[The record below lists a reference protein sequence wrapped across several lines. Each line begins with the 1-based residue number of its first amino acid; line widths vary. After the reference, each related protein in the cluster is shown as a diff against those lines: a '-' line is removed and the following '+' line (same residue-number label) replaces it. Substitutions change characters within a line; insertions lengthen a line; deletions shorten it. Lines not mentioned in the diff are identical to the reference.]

1 MKATPQHQETL
12 LELNRIDL
20 QLRRNQKQIDEIS
33 RGEQVQAQRQLLLA
47 NSERL
52 LVARNE
58 LDALELELARAETD
72 LKLVEGRIAKDET
85 RLQQSS
91 NQKDVQGM
99 QSELQSLAKR
109 KGELEDAELVLL
121 ERKDEILAN
130 LKTIEL
136 ERAEIQKA
144 LEVLENEQTSGLAK
158 LNSGQQLLREDRARN
173 LGLLSAE
180 LSEHYEK
187 LFSRGVGVG
196 RLDGL
201 ICDACGMTLSGDSID
216 AVRNTPADEVAHCG
230 ECGAILVRF

>member
-20 QLRRNQKQIDEIS
+20 QFRRNQKQIDVIN

-58 LDALELELARAETD
+58 LDALELELTRAETD
-72 LKLVEGRIAKDET
+72 LNLVEGRIAKDET

-136 ERAEIQKA
+136 ERAGIQKTLEA
-144 LEVLENEQTSGLAK
+144 LESEQTSGLAK

-173 LGLLSAE
+173 LGLLTAE
-180 LSEHYEK
+180 VAEHYEK

-216 AVRNTPADEVAHCG
+216 AVSNAPADELAHCG

>member
-58 LDALELELARAETD
+58 LDALELELTRAETD

-136 ERAEIQKA
+136 ERAEIQKT

-173 LGLLSAE
+173 LGLLTAE

-216 AVRNTPADEVAHCG
+216 AARNTPADELAHCG

>member
-20 QLRRNQKQIDEIS
+20 QLRRNQKQIDEIN

-58 LDALELELARAETD
+58 LDALELELTRAETD

-91 NQKDVQGM
+91 NQKDVQGI

-109 KGELEDAELVLL
+109 RGELEDAELVLL
-121 ERKDEILAN
+121 ERKDEMLAN
-130 LKTIEL
+130 LKTIEF
-136 ERAEIQKA
+136 ERAEIQSA
-144 LEVLENEQTSGLAK
+144 LEVLEREQTSGLAK

-173 LGLLSAE
+173 LGLLTAE
-180 LSEHYEK
+180 VAEHYEK
-187 LFSRGVGVG
+187 LFARGVGVG

-216 AVRNTPADEVAHCG
+216 AVRNTPADELAHCG
-230 ECGAILVRF
+230 ECGAILVR

>member
-136 ERAEIQKA
+136 ERAEIQKT

-173 LGLLSAE
+173 LGLLTAE

-216 AVRNTPADEVAHCG
+216 AARNTPADELAHCG

>member
-20 QLRRNQKQIDEIS
+20 QLRRNQKQIDEIN

-58 LDALELELARAETD
+58 LDALELELTRAETD

-109 KGELEDAELVLL
+109 RGELEDAELVLL

-136 ERAEIQKA
+136 ERAEIQKT

-173 LGLLSAE
+173 LGLLTAE
-180 LSEHYEK
+180 VSEHYEK

-216 AVRNTPADEVAHCG
+216 AARNTPADELAHCG

>member
-20 QLRRNQKQIDEIS
+20 QLRRNQKQIDEIN
-33 RGEQVQAQRQLLLA
+33 RGEHVQAQRQLLLA

-58 LDALELELARAETD
+58 LDALELELTRAETD

-91 NQKDVQGM
+91 NQKDVQGI

-109 KGELEDAELVLL
+109 RGELEDAELVLL

-130 LKTIEL
+130 LKAIEF
-136 ERAEIQKA
+136 ERAEIQSA
-144 LEVLENEQTSGLAK
+144 LEVLESEQTSGLAK

-173 LGLLSAE
+173 LGLLTAE
-180 LSEHYEK
+180 VAEHYEK
-187 LFSRGVGVG
+187 LFARGVGVG

-216 AVRNTPADEVAHCG
+216 AVRNTPADELAHCG
-230 ECGAILVRF
+230 ECGAILVR

>member
-20 QLRRNQKQIDEIS
+20 QLRRNQKQIDEIN

-58 LDALELELARAETD
+58 LDALELELNRAETD

-91 NQKDVQGM
+91 NQKDVQGI

-109 KGELEDAELVLL
+109 RGELEDAELVLL

-136 ERAEIQKA
+136 ERAEIQKT
-144 LEVLENEQTSGLAK
+144 LEVLESEQTSGLAK

-173 LGLLSAE
+173 LGLLTAE
-180 LSEHYEK
+180 VAEHYEK
-187 LFSRGVGVG
+187 LFARGVGVG

-216 AVRNTPADEVAHCG
+216 AVRNTPADELAHCG
-230 ECGAILVRF
+230 ECGAILVR

>member
-20 QLRRNQKQIDEIS
+20 QLRRNQKQIDDIN

-58 LDALELELARAETD
+58 LDALELELTRAETD

-91 NQKDVQGM
+91 NQKDVQGI

-109 KGELEDAELVLL
+109 RGELEDAELVLL
-121 ERKDEILAN
+121 ERKDEMLAN
-130 LKTIEL
+130 LKTIES
-136 ERAEIQKA
+136 ERAEIQSD
-144 LEVLENEQTSGLAK
+144 LEVLEREQTSGLAK

-173 LGLLSAE
+173 LGLLTAE
-180 LSEHYEK
+180 VAEHYEK
-187 LFSRGVGVG
+187 LFARGVGVG

-216 AVRNTPADEVAHCG
+216 AVRNTPADELAHCG
-230 ECGAILVRF
+230 ECGAILVR

>member
-20 QLRRNQKQIDEIS
+20 QLRRNQKQIDEIN

-58 LDALELELARAETD
+58 LDALELELTRAETD

-136 ERAEIQKA
+136 ERAEIQKT
-144 LEVLENEQTSGLAK
+144 LEILESEQTSGLAK

-173 LGLLSAE
+173 LGLLTAE
-180 LSEHYEK
+180 VSEHYEK
-187 LFSRGVGVG
+187 LSSRDVGVG

-216 AVRNTPADEVAHCG
+216 AVRNTPADELAHCG

>member
-33 RGEQVQAQRQLLLA
+33 RGEQVQTQRQLLLA

-136 ERAEIQKA
+136 ERAEIQKT

-173 LGLLSAE
+173 LGLLTAE

>member
-20 QLRRNQKQIDEIS
+20 QLRRNQKQIDEIK
-33 RGEQVQAQRQLLLA
+33 RGAQVQAQRQLLLA

-58 LDALELELARAETD
+58 LDALELELTRAETD

-130 LKTIEL
+130 LKTIEF
-136 ERAEIQKA
+136 ERAEIQKT
-144 LEVLENEQTSGLAK
+144 LEILESEQTSGLAK

-173 LGLLSAE
+173 LGLLTAE
-180 LSEHYEK
+180 VSEHYEK

-216 AVRNTPADEVAHCG
+216 AVRNTPADELAHCG